1 MTNIMDNKLKYPL
14 IVGILVVLL
23 LIVGVWAINESR
35 DEVDNTAERMEAD
48 IREQQQMMKVACSSA
63 STSTTAKADCD
74 AALEDFSE
82 VLLRYQ
88 AELKD
93 VQQEVDNENE

>member
-1 MTNIMDNKLKYPL
+1 MDNKSKYPL

-23 LIVGVWAINESR
+23 IIVGIWAWTESR

-48 IREQQQMMKVACSSA
+48 IREQQQKIAVACSSTNPSA
-63 STSTTAKADCD
+63 TAKADCD
-74 AALEDFSE
+74 AALEEFSDKLTE
-82 VLLRYQ
+82 YQ

-93 VQQEVDNENE
+93 AQEEVDNENN